1 MKTHEILVVD
11 DTPDCLAVIGGM
23 LEAYGLR
30 VRRAEGGQEA
40 LDQIVAHAPDVVL
53 LDVMMPDMSGLDVLE
68 RLRSNPTTARLP
80 VILVTA
86 NSDDD
91 QVMAG
96 YQGGADYYVTKPFT
110 TRQLVHG
117 IALVLGETDL
127 AAPPSSAAA

>member
-1 MKTHEILVVD
+1 
-11 DTPDCLAVIGGM
+11 M
-23 LEAYGLR
+23 LEGYGLN

-40 LDQIVAHAPDVVL
+40 LEQIAAHPPDVVL

-68 RLRSNPTTARLP
+68 RLRSSPTTARLP

-86 NSDDD
+86 NGDDD

-127 AAPPSSAAA
+127 AARPPGVAA